1 MNISHILMLQRNR
14 CEQYEYQQ
22 HLWITT
28 QLFHVMF
35 QSVQFAKCI
44 AQFQNQCVC
53 NLQIQGS
60 HSLAHKKFQD
70 FFRTFQDSQNVI
82 SSLLYTACALLNLL

>member
-28 QLFHVMF
+28 QLF

-70 FFRTFQDSQNVI
+70 FFKTLFP
-82 SSLLYTACALLNLL
+82 ACSILHVHY